1 MTDEKWKAITRYFW
15 KNTAPELGLVE
26 KYWRSK
32 DHYTCH
38 YSSICDNNGQLQVR
52 VSTYK
57 IYRIPS
63 LYLNTRVFTDA
74 KENCDY
80 FRVCFFEEG
89 TELLHSELYVRR

>member
-15 KNTAPELGLVE
+15 KNTAHELGLVE

-38 YSSICDNNGQLQVR
+38 YSFICDNNGQLQVR

>member
-15 KNTAPELGLVE
+15 KNTAPELGFVE

-38 YSSICDNNGQLQVR
+38 YSFICDNNGQLQVR

>member
-38 YSSICDNNGQLQVR
+38 YSFICDNNGQLQVR

-80 FRVCFFEEG
+80 FHVCFFEEG

>member
-1 MTDEKWKAITRYFW
+1 MTDEKLKAITRYFW

-32 DHYTCH
+32 DHYTSH
-38 YSSICDNNGQLQVR
+38 YSFICDNNGRLQVR
-52 VSTYK
+52 VSIYK

>member
-1 MTDEKWKAITRYFW
+1 MTDKKWKAITRYFW

-38 YSSICDNNGQLQVR
+38 YSFICDNNGQLQVS

>member
-15 KNTAPELGLVE
+15 KNTAPELGFVE

-38 YSSICDNNGQLQVR
+38 YSFICDNNGQLQVR

-80 FRVCFFEEG
+80 FRICFFEEG

>member
-15 KNTAPELGLVE
+15 KHTAPKLGLVE

-32 DHYTCH
+32 GHCTDHC
-38 YSSICDNNGQLQVR
+38 SFICDNNGQLQVR

-63 LYLNTRVFTDA
+63 LHLNTKVFTDA
-74 KENCDY
+74 KENCNS
-80 FRVCFFEEG
+80 FRVYSFEEG
-89 TELLHSELYVRR
+89 TELIRSELYVRR

>member
-1 MTDEKWKAITRYFW
+1 MTDEKWKVITRYFW
-15 KNTAPELGLVE
+15 KNTAPELGLVD

-38 YSSICDNNGQLQVR
+38 YSFICDNNGQLQVR

>member
-26 KYWRSK
+26 KYLRSK

-38 YSSICDNNGQLQVR
+38 YSFICDNNGQLQVR
-52 VSTYK
+52 VSIYK
-57 IYRIPS
+57 IYRILS

-74 KENCDY
+74 KENCDC
-80 FRVCFFEEG
+80 FRVYFFEEG

>member
-1 MTDEKWKAITRYFW
+1 MTDKKWKAITRYFW

-38 YSSICDNNGQLQVR
+38 YSFICDNNGQLQVR

>member
-38 YSSICDNNGQLQVR
+38 YSFICDNNGQLQVR

-63 LYLNTRVFTDA
+63 LYLNTMVFTDA

-89 TELLHSELYVRR
+89 TELLHSEIYVRR

>member
-38 YSSICDNNGQLQVR
+38 YSFICDNNGQLQVR

-89 TELLHSELYVRR
+89 TELLYSEIYVRR